1 MGDEADGPL
10 AAERAIVANAKKLGL
25 LVAGAASQKYMQ
37 ALVDQQEI
45 VGALADMIIEAYAME
60 SCLLRAQKLVAS
72 KGVAAAKL
80 PIAMTQIYLT
90 QGMEKIEAAAKKVT
104 AAVAEGDMLRT
115 QLAIVRRLAK
125 FEPFNTIALRQM
137 VAQRLI
143 EIGKY
148 GIV

>member
-1 MGDEADGPL
+1 
-10 AAERAIVANAKKLGL
+10 
-25 LVAGAASQKYMQ
+25 
-37 ALVDQQEI
+37 
-45 VGALADMIIEAYAME
+45 
-60 SCLLRAQKLVAS
+60 
-72 KGVAAAKL
+72 
-80 PIAMTQIYLT
+80 MTRIYLT

-104 AAVAEGDMLRT
+104 AAVAEGDLLRT

-143 EIGKY
+143 ETGKY